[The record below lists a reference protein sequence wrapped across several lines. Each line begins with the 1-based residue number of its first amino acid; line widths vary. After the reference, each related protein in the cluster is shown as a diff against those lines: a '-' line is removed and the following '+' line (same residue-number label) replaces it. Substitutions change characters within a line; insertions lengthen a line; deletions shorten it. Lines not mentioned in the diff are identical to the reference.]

1 MTLFVK
7 LQCENFIYGTLSDQ
21 VLEDASV
28 SQVAVDVGV
37 PMPATDIDVVDRVE
51 RAGDGDGATVVGVIA
66 AAGGKFIRKISV

>member
-1 MTLFVK
+1 MF
-7 LQCENFIYGTLSDQ
+7 GTLNDQ

-51 RAGDGDGATVVGVIA
+51 RAGDGD
-66 AAGGKFIRKISV
+66 S